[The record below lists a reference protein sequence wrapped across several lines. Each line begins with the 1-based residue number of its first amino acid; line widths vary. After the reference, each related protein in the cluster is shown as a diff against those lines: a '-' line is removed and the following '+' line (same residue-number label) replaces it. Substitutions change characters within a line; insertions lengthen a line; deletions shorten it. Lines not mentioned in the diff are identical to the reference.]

1 MFFMQYINPYI
12 ELCLEGSFSIFK
24 GLNQKDKEALMQGHS
39 VSIIKKNQF
48 LFKEGD
54 KSRGLICLASGKV
67 KVFKEGVGGR
77 GQILKMLRPQ
87 GFIGYKALF
96 SDNPWSVSAIAIED
110 SAICIFDRSTFVRIL
125 KKNPDLSMKLIKVLA
140 DELWVSNNRTVS
152 LTQKHIRGR
161 LAESLLILRDT
172 YGFEADGKTIRIS
185 MSREDI
191 ANLSNMTTSN
201 AIRTLSTLA
210 SEEIIEMKGRRI
222 SIINSVQLEHISV
235 LG

>member
-1 MFFMQYINPYI
+1 MQYLNPYI
-12 ELCLEGSFSIFK
+12 ELCLEGSSSFFK
-24 GLNQKDKEALMQGHS
+24 GLNQTDKETLGNQHS
-39 VSIIKKNQF
+39 LAIFKKGQF
-48 LFKEGD
+48 LFKEGE
-54 KSRGLICLASGKV
+54 KPRGLVCLASGKV

-77 GQILKMLRPQ
+77 GQILRMIRQQ

-96 SDNPWSVSAIAIED
+96 SDVPWSVSAIAIED
-110 SAICIFDRSTFVRIL
+110 SAICIFEKSFFLKIL
-125 KKNPDLSMKLIKVLA
+125 KKNPDLAIKFIKVIV
-140 DELWVSNNRTVS
+140 DELGFSNNRTVS

-172 YGFEADGKTIRIS
+172 YGFEADAKTIRIS

-201 AIRTLSTLA
+201 AIRTLANLA
-210 SEEIIEMKGRRI
+210 SEGIVEITGRRI
-222 SIINSVQLEHISV
+222 SILDNTSLEHISE

>member
-1 MFFMQYINPYI
+1 MQYNNPFI
-12 ELCLEGSFSIFK
+12 ELCLESSSSIFK
-24 GLNQKDKEALMQGHS
+24 GLNQKEKETLAYSHTHAIL
-39 VSIIKKNQF
+39 KKGQF

-54 KSRGLICLASGKV
+54 KPHGLICLASGKA

-77 GQILKMLRPQ
+77 GQILKMVRQ
-87 GFIGYKALF
+87 NGFIGYKMMF
-96 SDNPWSVSAIAIED
+96 SDSPWPFSAMAIED
-110 SAICIFDRSTFVRIL
+110 SSICTFEKHSIIRLL
-125 KKNPDLSMKLIKVLA
+125 KKNPDLSLKFLRVVA
-140 DELWVSNNRTVS
+140 DELCVLNNRLVS

-172 YGFEADGKTIRIS
+172 YGYEADGTTIRAT

-201 AIRTLSTLA
+201 AIRTLSGLA
-210 SEEIIEMKGRRI
+210 AERIINITGRRI
-222 SIINSVQLEHISV
+222 SILDDIQLEHISE

>member
-1 MFFMQYINPYI
+1 MEYTNPYI
-12 ELCLEGSFSIFK
+12 ELCLEGSSSIFK
-24 GLNQKDKEALMQGHS
+24 GLNKKDKETLIIQHKL
-39 VSIIKKNQF
+39 SITKKGQF

-54 KSRGLICLASGKV
+54 KPHGLICLASGKA
-67 KVFKEGVGGR
+67 KVFKDGVGGR
-77 GQILKMLRPQ
+77 GQILKMVRQ
-87 GFIGYKALF
+87 NGFIGYKTLF
-96 SDNPWSVSAIAIED
+96 SDNPWAFSAIAIED
-110 SAICIFDRSTFVRIL
+110 TAICIFNRNALLKIL
-125 KKNPDLSMKLIKVLA
+125 KKNPDLSLKFIKLIA

-172 YGFEADGKTIRIS
+172 YGFEADGRTIRIS

-201 AIRTLSTLA
+201 AIRTLSNLA
-210 SEEIIEMKGRRI
+210 ADEIIEIAGRRI
-222 SIINSVQLEHISV
+222 SIIDGNQLEHISE

>member
-1 MFFMQYINPYI
+1 MQYINPYI
-12 ELCLEGSFSIFK
+12 ELCLEGSSSVFK
-24 GLNQKDKEALMQGHS
+24 GLNQKDRETLANRHVL
-39 VSIIKKNQF
+39 VTLKKGQF
-48 LFKEGD
+48 LFREGD
-54 KSRGLICLASGKV
+54 KPRGLICLASGKV
-67 KVFKEGVGGR
+67 KVFKDGVGGR

-96 SDNPWSVSAIAIED
+96 YDTPWSVSAIAIED
-110 SAICIFDRSTFVRIL
+110 SAICIFEKNTFVRIL
-125 KKNPDLSMKLIKVLA
+125 KKNPELSIRFMKVIA

-172 YGFEADGKTIRIS
+172 YGYEADGNTIRVL

-210 SEEIIEMKGRRI
+210 SEKIIDIAGRRI
-222 SIINSVQLEHISV
+222 SILDNNQLERISE